1 MEKLLKSK
9 KLRITDFRLEVL
21 NAIGKYKNAVTINQI
36 ENQLKNFDRI
46 TLYRTVKTF
55 IEKGILHEIVM
66 PGEIKKLAFCQ
77 EDCGHQSNEHK
88 HQHLHFKCDKCSEVF
103 CLFLNSF
110 PEIKYPKFKI
120 RQVEIQGSGICSNC
134 K

>member
-1 MEKLLKSK
+1 M
-9 KLRITDFRLEVL
+9 L